1 MPVGDLP
8 AYPSEDA
15 VLSGVTVEMLKVL
28 FPAAVAEITQ
38 RAAEQRNA
46 ALWSGKAA
54 ASDIA
59 AGLTLGK
66 AVAAVRSEEHT
77 SELQSPCNLVCR
89 LLLEK
94 KKKGISECLRASSKS
109 TDTAF
114 RRMRRA
120 ISSPD
125 LPATSS
131 SRPRTTPNATP
142 ASTPPTQRM
151 PGS

>member
-1 MPVGDLP
+1 MDGGIRALMPVGDLP

-59 AGLTLGK
+59 AGLALGK
-66 AVAAVRSEEHT
+66 AGAATLIARGGADGMKNAVGNAAQWQALRRSAGAAGAV
-77 SELQSPCNLVCR
+77 PV
-89 LLLEK
+89 
-94 KKKGISECLRASSKS
+94 G
-109 TDTAF
+109 
-114 RRMRRA
+114 
-120 ISSPD
+120 
-125 LPATSS
+125 
-131 SRPRTTPNATP
+131 
-142 ASTPPTQRM
+142 
-151 PGS
+151 

>member
-1 MPVGDLP
+1 MDGGIRALMPVGDLP

-59 AGLTLGK
+59 AGLALGK
-66 AVAAVRSEEHT
+66 AVAATLIARAGADGMRNAVGNAAQWQAPPHNAVAPGAKPWRSPEA
-77 SELQSPCNLVCR
+77 P
-89 LLLEK
+89 
-94 KKKGISECLRASSKS
+94 
-109 TDTAF
+109 
-114 RRMRRA
+114 
-120 ISSPD
+120 
-125 LPATSS
+125 
-131 SRPRTTPNATP
+131 PRTPVGP
-142 ASTPPTQRM
+142 QF
-151 PGS
+151 

>member
-1 MPVGDLP
+1 MPLSAPRSPPRIDSGIRGWMPLVNLP

-59 AGLTLGK
+59 AGLAVGQ
-66 AVAAVRSEEHT
+66 AVAAAVLVRAGA
-77 SELQSPCNLVCR
+77 P
-89 LLLEK
+89 
-94 KKKGISECLRASSKS
+94 GLRDAVGH
-109 TDTAF
+109 
-114 RRMRRA
+114 
-120 ISSPD
+120 P
-125 LPATSS
+125 
-131 SRPRTTPNATP
+131 RPWR
-142 ASTPPTQRM
+142 
-151 PGS
+151 G